1 MTARNIKE
9 SFKLAMGDQ
18 SIIIDPTT
26 QKNTDIVIEK
36 EHDRVLMM
44 AQAVNDLDA
53 LKNVVSYA
61 QETIQILANRNLAD
75 AVCNSSSI
83 NIVDHTPQRIRVLE
97 ELRTRAFGKTVVFI
111 DSSGILR
118 AYRIAQAN
126 ESCIQGNL
134 VIVNRLAPVA
144 GELASAEVGDIIT
157 LPKLGDCG
165 VIAVSL
171 VDRFLS
177 GQSYN
182 FQTLSYDDQDLRSEV
197 TPLSNVIDSLQKW
210 RTMIAESIE
219 NAELDIEDQ
228 ALREIL
234 PPSTEFLE
242 VTATASLGAQFYTN
256 PTKIQEEIIRRG
268 GHGLLI
274 VQGIA
279 GSGKTSVALGR
290 TKFLC
295 DRRTQP
301 EDDKT
306 WDDFFKPETAIGF
319 VLHSQLVDYLKETRD
334 QLFISDMPVMDYN
347 QLRQKLLLQRAGLLQ
362 VKLSRDDNGKYSR
375 CHNAHENNLEGTISL
390 LKIADCAIRDAYI
403 GHLKESLASSLEWDF
418 KELKAEHKA
427 ILQQVWETVQQRGI
441 VLAEELAKLPRT
453 SAGYST
459 EGLAKKVEQFRQS
472 ILSLVEQNTL
482 WLSTPISGRWLS
494 PQNFHQA
501 LQKLYE
507 SGYELGYGSDKNE
520 VNRLLTTEEQLNQLY
535 EIRNDLFLENGQ
547 SKLPLDI
554 SREDLTVL
562 VKKELLFYE
571 RDGRWTK
578 IRHHESIFQEKLT
591 TGKAWIRLKIRSN
604 NWIKISLAPLFG
616 DTTGSN
622 ARRRLNEKLRAVFLD
637 SLKLPDLLYKGLNN
651 NLDDYLKRSYNPAQM
666 HITIEG
672 IAQRLNQKNLSD
684 SDIDLFLSIAH
695 LITDG
700 YQGEVSGFNPTRYFS
715 TVFIDEVQ
723 DFTELQLFIM
733 GAQADPKRRAVTVVG
748 DFCQQLYS
756 GRINKIDVCFP
767 KATKSEL
774 EPLFLNINKRQER
787 VAVLANF
794 SSWFRENVLKETSLS
809 NKQAM
814 RPIQVNK
821 VFTIT
826 DAQPETCS
834 NIVYQFLT
842 IVEANHSVAVICPT
856 EDQAMSLEQV
866 LHDSIEAL
874 FRKSKYSA
882 DNRDLTR
889 PFYVHF
895 TTPRPTKGLE
905 FDVVI
910 AAYFDEYKWQDSIQA
925 NAAYVAISRP
935 RKVLHIIGGNLLS
948 GPLGEIMS

>member
-1 MTARNIKE
+1 MTKINIE
-9 SFKLAMGDQ
+9 ECFKLAMGDQ
-18 SIIIDPTT
+18 STIIDPTT
-26 QKNTDIVIEK
+26 QKNIDIVVEK

-61 QETIQILANRNLAD
+61 EETIQFLANRNLAD
-75 AVCNSSSI
+75 AVCNSSLI
-83 NIVDHTPQRIRVLE
+83 NIQDHTPQRIRILE
-97 ELRTRAFGKTVVFI
+97 ELRTRGFGKTVVFV
-111 DSSGILR
+111 DSSGVLR
-118 AYRIAQAN
+118 TYRLGQAN

-144 GELASAEVGDIIT
+144 GELASAEVGDVIT
-157 LPKLGDCG
+157 LPKLGDCE

-171 VDRFLS
+171 VDRFRS
-177 GQSYN
+177 GQSCN
-182 FQTLSYDDQDLRSEV
+182 FQTLSYDDQDLRSEL
-197 TPLSNVIDSLQKW
+197 TPLSNVIESLQKW
-210 RTMIAESIE
+210 RTMIAEFVE
-219 NAELDIEDQ
+219 NTGLDIEDH
-228 ALREIL
+228 ALRQIVS
-234 PPSTEFLE
+234 PSTEFLE

-301 EDDKT
+301 EDDET
-306 WDDFFKPETAIGF
+306 WDGFFKPETAIGF

-334 QLFISDMPVMDYN
+334 QLFISDMPIMDYN
-347 QLRQKLLLQRAGLLQ
+347 QLRQKLLLQRASLLQ
-362 VKLSRDDNGKYSR
+362 VKLRMDDNGKYSR
-375 CHNAHENNLEGTISL
+375 CNAYENNLEGTISL

-403 GHLKESLASSLEWDF
+403 THLQESLVASPEWNF
-418 KELKAEHKA
+418 KELKTEHKA
-427 ILQQVWETVQQRGI
+427 ILQQVWKIVQQRST
-441 VLAEELAKLPRT
+441 VLIDELAKLPRT
-453 SAGYST
+453 TAGYST
-459 EGLAKKVEQFRQS
+459 ENLAKKVEQFRQS

-482 WLSTPISGRWLS
+482 WLSVPIAGRWLS
-494 PQNFHQA
+494 LKDYHEV
-501 LQKLYE
+501 LSELYKAE
-507 SGYELGYGSDKNE
+507 YELGIGFDKNRVE
-520 VNRLLTTEEQLNQLY
+520 PLLIAKEKL
-535 EIRNDLFLENGQ
+535 DQ
-547 SKLPLDI
+547 SHQQK
-554 SREDLTVL
+554 
-562 VKKELLFYE
+562 
-571 RDGRWTK
+571 
-578 IRHHESIFQEKLT
+578 FQEKLT
-591 TGKAWIRLKIRSN
+591 TGQVWIRRKSN
-604 NWIKISLAPLFG
+604 DNWIRINLIQLFS

-637 SLKLPDLLYKGLNN
+637 SLKLPDLLYKGLNT
-651 NLDDYLKRSYNPAQM
+651 NLDNYSKRSDDPVQM
-666 HITIEG
+666 HITVKS

-684 SDIDLFLSIAH
+684 SDIDLFLGIAH

-700 YQGEVSGFNPTRYFS
+700 YQGEVSEFNPTRYFS

-733 GAQADPKRRAVTVVG
+733 GAQADPRRRAVTVVG
-748 DFCQQLYS
+748 DFRQQLYL

-774 EPLFLNINKRQER
+774 EPLFLNVNKRQER

-794 SSWFRENVLKETSLS
+794 SSWFREHILKESSLPG
-809 NKQAM
+809 KQVI
-814 RPIQVNK
+814 RPIQIKK

-826 DAQPETCS
+826 DTQPETCS
-834 NIVYQFLT
+834 DIVYQLLT
-842 IVEANHSVAVICPT
+842 VVEANHSVAVICPT
-856 EDQAMSLEQV
+856 EDQSMHLEQV

-874 FRKSKYSA
+874 FRKSIYSA

-910 AAYFDEYKWQDSIQA
+910 AAYFDKYAWQDSIQA

-948 GPLGEIMS
+948 GPLREIMI